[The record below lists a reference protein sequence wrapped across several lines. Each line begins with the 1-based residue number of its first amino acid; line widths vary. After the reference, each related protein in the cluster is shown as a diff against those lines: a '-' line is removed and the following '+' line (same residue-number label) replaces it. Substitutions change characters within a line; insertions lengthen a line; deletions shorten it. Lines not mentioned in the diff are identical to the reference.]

1 MWAKE
6 RERAGS
12 VHDILLAIMFATLF
26 SCIRCFIANVE
37 TLCNV
42 DQKNLT
48 FSSLVVEIC
57 KVASI

>member
-6 RERAGS
+6 REGAGS

-42 DQKNLT
+42 D
-48 FSSLVVEIC
+48 
-57 KVASI
+57 